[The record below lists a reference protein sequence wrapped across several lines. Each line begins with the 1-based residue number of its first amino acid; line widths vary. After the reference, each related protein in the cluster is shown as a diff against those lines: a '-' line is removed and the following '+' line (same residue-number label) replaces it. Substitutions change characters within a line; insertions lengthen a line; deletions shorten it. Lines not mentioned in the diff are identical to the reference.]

1 MMTEMRLKAL
11 LVTMVLWMCVFAK
24 AIRGA
29 DNICTF
35 CSCTTVTGK
44 SVVETFV
51 NVNCSR
57 KNIEIPPSGA
67 LWPSKTLSMDLSFN
81 SINVINVLENNNF
94 LKYLNLSSNNIS
106 LIEYQAFNEL
116 PALQKL
122 CLKNNSLGDLHQDI
136 FKMLNN
142 LETLDLSF
150 NKLKSLPEYI
160 FKEQKKLTYL
170 TLAGNP
176 FRNIPSDLLRP
187 LKYLE
192 YLDLSLTGNYFLTP
206 GLFHELTWL
215 KVVKLTKNEFQDVP
229 TVALRSAEEL
239 EEIYLD
245 ENPITEL
252 NLKSFTGLQ
261 KIRIISLSNMPVL
274 GYVDELT
281 FSKLR
286 HLEFLNLHS
295 NPQLEVIHA
304 LAFKGILD
312 PKSNQMRLNNVNLRN
327 NSLNTLYEDAL
338 PWCKLET
345 LDLRDNPWNCDC
357 KLKWI
362 KNCNMKEELK
372 DLLLCHA
379 PENLRSNVIMTVPED
394 QFICHSKESHW
405 REMHNR
411 IVRSIIIGII
421 CVISFILVFASLTY
435 FKRDKI
441 MEWWLAKRRGSGAVY
456 YVKAKSFPEDI

>member
-1 MMTEMRLKAL
+1 MMTKMRLNVW
-11 LVTMVLWMCVFAK
+11 LVNVVLWVCVFAK
-24 AIRGA
+24 QVRGA

-44 SVVETFV
+44 SVVEKFV
-51 NVNCSR
+51 NVDCSM
-57 KNIEIPPSGA
+57 KNIEILPSGA

-81 SINVINVLENNNF
+81 SINVISVFENSNY
-94 LKYLNLSSNNIS
+94 LKYLDLSSNNIS
-106 LIEYQAFNEL
+106 LIEYQAFNEF
-116 PALQKL
+116 PVLQKL
-122 CLKNNSLGDLHQDI
+122 CLKNNSLKDLHQDT

-142 LETLDLSF
+142 LQTLDLSF
-150 NKLKSLPEYI
+150 NKLKRLPEYI
-160 FKEQKKLTYL
+160 FKELGKLNYL

-176 FRNIPSDLLRP
+176 FRNIPNDLLRP

-215 KVVKLTKNEFQDVP
+215 KVVNLTKNEFQEVP
-229 TVALRSAEEL
+229 TGALRSAEVL
-239 EEIYLD
+239 EKVYLD

-252 NLKSFTGLQ
+252 NLKSFAGLQ
-261 KIRIISLSNMPVL
+261 KVRIISLSNMPML
-274 GYVDELT
+274 EFVDELT

-312 PKSNQMRLNNVNLRN
+312 PKSNQTRLNKVNLRN

-338 PWCKLET
+338 PWCNLET

-362 KNCNMKEELK
+362 KKCNMKEELK
-372 DLLLCHA
+372 DLLLCHT
-379 PENLRSNVIMTVPED
+379 PENLRSSVITTVPED
-394 QFICHSKESHW
+394 QFICLSEKSHW
-405 REMHNR
+405 RQIHGR
-411 IVRSIIIGII
+411 IIRSIIIGII
-421 CVISFILVFASLTY
+421 CVISLILLFGLLMY
-435 FKRDKI
+435 FNRDKI

-456 YVKAKSFPEDI
+456 YIKAKSFPEDT